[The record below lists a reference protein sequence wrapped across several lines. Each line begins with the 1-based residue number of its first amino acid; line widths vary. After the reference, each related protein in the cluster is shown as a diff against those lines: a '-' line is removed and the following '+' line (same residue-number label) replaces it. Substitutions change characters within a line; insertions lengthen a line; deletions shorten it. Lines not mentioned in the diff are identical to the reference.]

1 MINKVLLFNTEHEA
15 AEGLKKLQSSG
26 IDKGNL
32 SVLVSNV
39 EHSRLLNS
47 ETDIHID
54 LFSEITSA
62 NRRNEGGSGA
72 DEAGLVNDEG
82 AVDGLVFPFYAQQTS
97 MQVPTLGVIG
107 MTHVF
112 DQHEQGVPSLMSY
125 GLSEENAHRCLQ
137 ALRAGQC
144 IVCISGQ
151 AAASHS
157 DERQAA
163 GVFDNLALGFAGGES
178 GATGGVGSGALQE
191 IGAAEVLNN
200 HL

>member
-1 MINKVLLFNTEHEA
+1 MITKVLLFNSEHEA

-26 IDKGNL
+26 IDRSNL

-62 NRRNEGGSGA
+62 NRRNDGGSGA
-72 DEAGLVNDEG
+72 DEAGLVRDEG

-107 MTHVF
+107 LTHVY
-112 DQHEQGVPSLMSY
+112 DQHEQGIPSLMSY
-125 GLSEENAHRCLQ
+125 GLSEENADRCLQ

-144 IVCISGQ
+144 IVCISGHE
-151 AAASHS
+151 ASHS
-157 DERQAA
+157 DGRDA
-163 GVFDNLALGFAGGES
+163 GAFKNLSLGFAGVENS
-178 GATGGVGSGALQE
+178 AAGSAAGLSE
-191 IGAAEVLNN
+191 VGAAQILSNEL
-200 HL
+200 